1 MISIVMEESLRN
13 NSKVA
18 RDLEGCGYI
27 RLSAG

>member
-1 MISIVMEESLRN
+1 MISIVMKESLRD

-18 RDLEGCGYI
+18 GELEGCGYI